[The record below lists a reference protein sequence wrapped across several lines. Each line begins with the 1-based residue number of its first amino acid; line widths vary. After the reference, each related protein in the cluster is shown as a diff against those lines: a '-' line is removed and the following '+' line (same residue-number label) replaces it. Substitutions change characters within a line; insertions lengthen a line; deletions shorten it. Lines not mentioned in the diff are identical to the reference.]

1 MTSQQQVF
9 VVLLRGINVG
19 GHNKIPMKELRSL
32 CEGLGW
38 TDVQSYIQS
47 GNLLVT
53 TDAAKESLEEELEQ
67 AIERRFGI
75 SIPVIARYAGAWSN
89 YIENNPFVAAAGED
103 PSRVMLALSKHPITE
118 GAAERLQE
126 YAAAGERVA
135 AGEDVLYG
143 YFPSG
148 AAVSKLTPALF
159 DRLVGSSVTVRN
171 WRTVLKLG
179 SMLQNATR

>member
-19 GHNKIPMKELRSL
+19 GHNKIPMKELRAL

-53 TDAAKESLEEELEQ
+53 TDAAKESLQEELEQ

-75 SIPVIARYAGAWSN
+75 SIPVIAIAGITADRIAEVIAAGA
-89 YIENNPFVAAAGED
+89 YGVA
-103 PSRVMLALSKHPITE
+103 VMT
-118 GAAERLQE
+118 
-126 YAAAGERVA
+126 
-135 AGEDVLYG
+135 
-143 YFPSG
+143 
-148 AAVSKLTPALF
+148 AVSLAPDPLAATTELAEALK
-159 DRLVGSSVTVRN
+159 RSVD
-171 WRTVLKLG
+171 
-179 SMLQNATR
+179 A

>member
-1 MTSQQQVF
+1 
-9 VVLLRGINVG
+9 
-19 GHNKIPMKELRSL
+19 MKELRSL
-32 CEGLGW
+32 CEELGW

-53 TDAAKESLEEELEQ
+53 TDAAKELLEEELEQ
-67 AIERRFGI
+67 AVERRFGF
-75 SIPVIARYAGAWSN
+75 SIPVIARYAVAWNS
-89 YIENNPFVAAAGED
+89 YIENSPFVTAAAED
-103 PSRVMLALSKHPITE
+103 PSRVMLALSKHPVSE

-126 YAAAGERVA
+126 YAAAGERVI

-148 AAVSKLTPALF
+148 AARSKLTPSLF
-159 DRLVGSSVTVRN
+159 DRLVGSPVTVRN
-171 WRTVLKLG
+171 WRTVLKLD